1 MPMDLSALTTVQAGV
16 LLDARPVVLVPLGS
30 TEQHGEL
37 APLSCDTAVAQAICR
52 EAARTAGVC
61 CAPPLPFGFSEC
73 HTGFPGTVSLSA
85 RTLSLAVEDIV
96 RSFVIHGARAIIFL
110 SGHGGNRLPVESSL
124 EKLRPGFPGIRLE
137 YMGYWNLPG
146 AQELERKLFDGR
158 SGFHATAA
166 EVSIYMHL
174 FPEFTPAAGAVR
186 QYPPSPSGPL
196 TAEEW
201 KAAYPDGP
209 AGVDARQA
217 STAKGAELFGFLCR
231 SLTDLLSRTEG
242 GPDA

>member
-1 MPMDLSALTTVQAGV
+1 MSMDLSTLTTGQAGG
-16 LLDARPVVLVPLGS
+16 LLAARPVVLVPLGS

-37 APLSCDTAVAQAICR
+37 APLSCDTAVAHAICR
-52 EAARTAGVC
+52 EAARAAGVC
-61 CAPPLPFGFSEC
+61 CAPPIPFGFSEC
-73 HTGFPGTVSLSA
+73 HTGFPGTLSLSA

-96 RSFVIHGARAIIFL
+96 RSFAIHGTRAILFL
-110 SGHGGNRLPVESSL
+110 SGHGGNRIPVEAAL
-124 EKLRPGFPGIRLE
+124 EGLRPELPWIRLE

-174 FPEFTPAAGAVR
+174 FPEFVPAAGAIR

-217 STAKGAELFGFLCR
+217 SPVKGAELFGFLCR
-231 SLTDLLSRTEG
+231 SLAGVLSCIDG
-242 GPDA
+242 GSDA

>member
-1 MPMDLSALTTVQAGV
+1 MDLSGLTSVQAGA
-16 LLDARPVVLVPLGS
+16 LLGGRPVVVVPLGS

-37 APLSCDTAVAQAICR
+37 APLSCDTAVAHAICR
-52 EAARTAGVC
+52 EAARAAGVC
-61 CAPPLPFGFSEC
+61 CTPPLPFGFSEC

-85 RTLSLAVEDIV
+85 NTLSLAVEDIV
-96 RSFVIHGARAIIFL
+96 RSFVIHGARVIVFL
-110 SGHGGNRLPVESSL
+110 SGHGGNRRPVESAL
-124 EKLRPGFPGIRLE
+124 ERLRPGHPGVRLE

-146 AQELERKLFDGR
+146 AQELELKLFDGH

-186 QYPPSPSGPL
+186 QYPPSPSGPM

-217 STAKGAELFGFLCR
+217 SPAKGAELFAFLCR
-231 SLTDLLSRTEG
+231 SLADVLSRMEG
-242 GPDA
+242 CSNV